1 MQSRMVYFEFSLLII
16 AFLCISFLSK
26 SKGMKYK
33 YVYKLE
39 KKIIWD
45 TNFWQNVVLYPIYTW
60 LKLKKLF
67 RYTCNKF
74 SIKWN
79 IYSHNLYEPFDSKFR
94 PRWWTWWF
102 FSMFEIFFV
111 LFERIWNTTSY
122 NVFLFVRNW
131 KFRGYINWI
140 YQKNRLGT
148 RAIHVSNRGGLGTYI
163 QGGSSIFLPI
173 FLDNFSKRNAPKV
186 L

>member
-1 MQSRMVYFEFSLLII
+1 MYI
-16 AFLCISFLSK
+16 
-26 SKGMKYK
+26 
-33 YVYKLE
+33 
-39 KKIIWD
+39 
-45 TNFWQNVVLYPIYTW
+45 N
-60 LKLKKLF
+60 LKKKNNLRYIFFSKRCTIPDIYLIEIKKVALFVLF

-140 YQKNRLGT
+140 YQTNRLGT
-148 RAIHVSNRGGLGTYI
+148 RAIHVSNRGGLG
-163 QGGSSIFLPI
+163 F
-173 FLDNFSKRNAPKV
+173 
-186 L
+186 

>member
-1 MQSRMVYFEFSLLII
+1 MHRKYCRTLKSYQHQYFAKRCTIPDIYLIKI
-16 AFLCISFLSK
+16 KKVAPPPLFLF
-26 SKGMKYK
+26 
-33 YVYKLE
+33 
-39 KKIIWD
+39 
-45 TNFWQNVVLYPIYTW
+45 
-60 LKLKKLF
+60 LF

-140 YQKNRLGT
+140 YQTNRLGT
-148 RAIHVSNRGGLGTYI
+148 RAIHVSNMQL
-163 QGGSSIFLPI
+163 QQ
-173 FLDNFSKRNAPKV
+173 V
-186 L
+186 LLAFIYWCRSL